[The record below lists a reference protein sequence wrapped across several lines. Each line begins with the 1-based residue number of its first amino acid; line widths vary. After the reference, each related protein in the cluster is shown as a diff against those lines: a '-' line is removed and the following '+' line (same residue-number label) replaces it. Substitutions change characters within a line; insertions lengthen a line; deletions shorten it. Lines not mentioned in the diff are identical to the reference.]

1 MTLIKKHEIKHAQ
14 KESFIRKEISQYFM
28 HLMLEQPIL
37 QGMYITR
44 VTLSAKKGS
53 CHVLFYS
60 EDGIEAFKKKLSTL
74 LLYKPSLR
82 TALSKALSSRYV
94 PELFFAYDETHA
106 KQRHL
111 DELIDSLKYDNPLT
125 D

>member
-1 MTLIKKHEIKHAQ
+1 MTFTKKHEIKHAQ

-53 CHVLFYS
+53 CHIFFYS
-60 EDGIEAFKKKLSTL
+60 EDGTEAFNKKISTL

-82 TALSKALSSRYV
+82 TALSKSLHSRYV

-106 KQRHL
+106 KQRRL
-111 DELIDSLKYDNPLT
+111 DELIDSLKHDTPIT